1 VARFLHIA
9 DTHVDYQQ
17 YGIRQR
23 ERDGY
28 AALEAVAEYAISEQV
43 QVLMVAGDFFHSK
56 DIRARAWVLVRRI
69 LERLKRAGVEVVMV
83 EGNHDRALFGKDE
96 TWVETLHSENL
107 AWVLGSSGEM
117 EYKVPGAGV
126 RIVGIPYLGHQESEA
141 LDNIYQILDQAEKM
155 TTILLC
161 HIGVS
166 DVMDGFVP
174 GLSFDDVEAKLH
186 PTIKYMATGHFH
198 KPWSR
203 DRVHCPGTIFPNK
216 VDEPYGG
223 MFQFEADALGIRDVT
238 YIPITDICQVR
249 PIIQAVAG
257 DLEQV
262 AALSKGWGGAIV
274 QLVYAGAESRGM
286 LEAVFEAEP
295 LKFIPVYRSETNGD
309 QRRHYQA
316 SSTGELEAVLLEELL
331 GDDSGTAVQ
340 LMAYA
345 MEQQPTAAMVE
356 LVKETVGVPHED

>member
-1 VARFLHIA
+1 MALLLISPGERGEGSFFEWTYSMMGARFNGSSRVVSLEVPQKAVIES
-9 DTHVDYQQ
+9 TG
-17 YGIRQR
+17 GI
-23 ERDGY
+23 DSTWTWAY
-28 AALEAVAEYAISEQV
+28 AAE
-43 QVLMVAGDFFHSK
+43 GGGT
-56 DIRARAWVLVRRI
+56 RI
-69 LERLKRAGVEVVMV
+69 TC
-83 EGNHDRALFGKDE
+83 D
-96 TWVETLHSENL
+96 
-107 AWVLGSSGEM
+107 M
-117 EYKVPGAGV
+117 EYTVPGTGV
-126 RIVGIPYLGHQESEA
+126 RIVGIPYLGHQEGEA

-174 GLSFDDVEAKLH
+174 GLSFDEVEAKLH
-186 PTIKYMATGHFH
+186 PIIKYMATGHFH
-198 KPWSR
+198 RPWSKG
-203 DRVHCPGTIFPNK
+203 RVHCPGTIFPNK

-238 YIPITDICQVR
+238 YIPIADICQVR
-249 PIIQAVAG
+249 PIIQTVAG
-257 DLEQV
+257 DLERV
-262 AALSKGWGGAIV
+262 AELSKDWGGAIV
-274 QLVYAGAESRGM
+274 QLVYSGVEGRGM

-295 LKFIPVYRSETNGD
+295 LKFIPVYRSEANES

-316 SSTGELEAVLLEELL
+316 SNTGELEALLLEELL